1 MYCYVKKIP
10 NLIQNL
16 MEDSEICQKFVVK
29 KKFCFVFIFTWLKFQ
44 CNSDLTSSASLDVK
58 KKVSYASKESESW
71 ER

>member
-29 KKFCFVFIFTWLKFQ
+29 KKVLFCIYFYMIKISV
-44 CNSDLTSSASLDVK
+44 
-58 KKVSYASKESESW
+58 
-71 ER
+71 